1 VKDWLAFPLPNKSF
15 FNINIIT
22 SVTSARLLNG
32 FRQLNRKVIIKM
44 IKIDWQYLSISM
56 IVSIIVSVMVAFMIR
71 KVQPDLNISAGTWVF
86 IFIGVFAAN
95 LIIEAGRQ
103 RLNKDGKDNGK
114 TP

>member
-1 VKDWLAFPLPNKSF
+1 
-15 FNINIIT
+15 
-22 SVTSARLLNG
+22 
-32 FRQLNRKVIIKM
+32 M
-44 IKIDWQYLSISM
+44 IKIDWQYMSISM
-56 IVSIIVSVMVAFMIR
+56 IVSIIVSVMIAFIIR

-103 RLNKDGKDNGK
+103 RLHKDGKDNGK

>member
-1 VKDWLAFPLPNKSF
+1 
-15 FNINIIT
+15 
-22 SVTSARLLNG
+22 
-32 FRQLNRKVIIKM
+32 M
-44 IKIDWQYLSISM
+44 MKIDWQYLSISM
-56 IVSIIVSVMVAFMIR
+56 VVSIIISAMIAFVIR

-103 RLNKDGKDNGK
+103 RLHKDNEDNGK